1 MWADVDKR
9 IRRAMAGVRQ
19 AFRGVLTLVNS
30 GTSVQL
36 VKGDGLAGEPLQDL
50 ELFQDYGFTSNPL
63 PGSMAVILPVGGK
76 TSHGIVIATEHG
88 SYRLKALAPGEVAL
102 YTDEGAKIV
111 LKRGRLIETD
121 CDEFKVNCK
130 TWEVNASDKA
140 DFNTPMLTAST
151 AVTAKGQITGQGGL
165 AVSGGDGAS
174 FSGDVRQ
181 TGGGIST
188 DGDVVASGKSL
199 VHHKH
204 PGDSGGVTDEPV

>member
-19 AFRGVLTLVNS
+19 AFRGVLTRVNS
-30 GTSVQL
+30 GPTVQL
-36 VKGDGLAGEPLQDL
+36 AQADGLSGEQLQDN
-50 ELFQDYGFTSNPL
+50 ELFQHYGLTSNPP

-88 SYRLKALAPGEVAL
+88 SYRLKALKTGEVAL

-121 CDEFKVNCK
+121 CDVFKVNCK

-140 DFNTPMLTAST
+140 NFNTPALTAS
-151 AVTAKGQITGQGGL
+151 AVVTANGQINGNGGM
-165 AVSGGDGAS
+165 AIKGGDGAHIE
-174 FSGDVRQ
+174 GTLEATVDV
-181 TGGGIST
+181 I
-188 DGDVVASGKSL
+188 AAGKSG
-199 VHHKH
+199 VHHH
-204 PGDSGGVTDEPV
+204 HQGDSGGVTSEPV